1 MNQTVVLD
9 IVISA
14 ADYQRFYRG
23 QARMVQGWALD
34 GRSVRFPASLLR
46 TVVSHDG
53 VCGRFLIEFDTQ
65 GKFQSIKR
73 LSRVSP

>member
-23 QARMVQGWALD
+23 QARMVQGRALD
-34 GRSVRFPASLLR
+34 GRSVKFPASLLR
-46 TVVSHDG
+46 TMVRHDG
-53 VCGRFLIEFDTQ
+53 VCGRFLIEFDAQ